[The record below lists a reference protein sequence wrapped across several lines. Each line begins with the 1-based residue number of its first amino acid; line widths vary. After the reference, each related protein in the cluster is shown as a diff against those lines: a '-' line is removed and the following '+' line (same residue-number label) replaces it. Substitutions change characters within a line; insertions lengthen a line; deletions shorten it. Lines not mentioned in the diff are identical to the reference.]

1 MKPWIKKRML
11 DLFLTIILFLLIFT
25 LFGLFISVRPPR
37 IYSSFQ
43 PGHFGAPFEA
53 VTLKTSDGL
62 HLKGWFIPQPNS
74 DKAVVALHG
83 YPADKGDILPALI
96 FLHSD
101 FNLLFFDF
109 RYFGESDGF
118 YTTVG
123 AKEVRDLLA
132 ALQFLK
138 ERDFQKIGVWG
149 FSLGGAVALMT
160 ARESGDIKAIVS
172 ESSYAELSLM
182 ARETYRL
189 FFFLKD
195 PLAYLTGLWA
205 KLFLGVDLDDVSP
218 AKKIKNSR
226 VPVLL
231 IHSTTDDVIPF
242 SHALILKEALMDNP
256 HAEFWFKPGLSHG
269 ALGREHE
276 IRIST
281 FFQKH
286 L

>member
-1 MKPWIKKRML
+1 MFDVL
-11 DLFLTIILFLLIFT
+11 LTLFLFFIIFT

-43 PGHFGAPFEA
+43 PSHFGTPFET
-53 VTLKTSDGL
+53 VTLNTSDGL
-62 HLKGWFIPQPNS
+62 DLKGWLISQTKS
-74 DKAVVALHG
+74 DQVIIALHG
-83 YPADKGDILPALI
+83 YPADKGNILPALL
-96 FLHSD
+96 FLHAD

-109 RYFGESDGF
+109 RYFGESEGF
-118 YTTVG
+118 YTTAG
-123 AKEVRDLLA
+123 AKEVQDLLA

-138 ERDFQKIGVWG
+138 ERGFQKIGVWG

-160 ARESGDIKAIVS
+160 ARESHDIKAIVS

-182 ARETYRL
+182 ARETYRH
-189 FFFLKD
+189 FFFLKE

-205 KLFLGVDLDDVSP
+205 KLILGVDMNEVSP

-231 IHSTTDDVIPF
+231 IHSTTDHVIPF
-242 SHALILKEALMDNP
+242 SHALILKEALADNP
-256 HAEFWFKPGLSHG
+256 QAEFWFKPGLSHG
-269 ALGREHE
+269 ELGEEHE
-276 IRIST
+276 TRIRA

>member
-1 MKPWIKKRML
+1 MRKRMFDVL
-11 DLFLTIILFLLIFT
+11 LTLFLFFVIFT
-25 LFGLFISVRPPR
+25 LFGFYISVRPPR
-37 IYSSFQ
+37 IYSSFE
-43 PGHFGAPFEA
+43 PGHFGTPFET

-62 HLKGWFIPQPNS
+62 NLKGWFIPQPNS

-83 YPADKGDILPALI
+83 YPADKGDILPALL
-96 FLHSD
+96 FLHAD

-109 RYFGESDGF
+109 RYFGESEGF
-118 YTTVG
+118 YTTAG
-123 AKEVRDLLA
+123 AKEVQDLLA

-138 ERDFQKIGVWG
+138 EHGFQKIGVWG

-160 ARESGDIKAIVS
+160 AKESHDIKAIVS

-189 FFFLKD
+189 FFFLKN

-205 KLFLGVDLDDVSP
+205 KLILGVDINEVSP

-242 SHALILKEALMDNP
+242 SHAQILKEALAGNP
-256 HAEFWFKPGLSHG
+256 QAEFWFKPGLSHG
-269 ALGREHE
+269 ELGREHE
-276 IRIST
+276 IRISA